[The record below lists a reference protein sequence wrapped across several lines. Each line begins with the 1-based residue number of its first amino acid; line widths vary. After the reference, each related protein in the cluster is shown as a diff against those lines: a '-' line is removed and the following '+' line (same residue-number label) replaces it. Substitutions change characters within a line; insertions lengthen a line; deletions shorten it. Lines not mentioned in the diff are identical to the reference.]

1 MFKNCTRLWRDGHF
15 QVKMRKKTDG
25 LFKNVEMLKTEGLG
39 ALLEVLMSENL
50 HAAVARSTFPSE
62 HVD

>member
-1 MFKNCTRLWRDGHF
+1 MARRAFPSENA
-15 QVKMRKKTDG
+15 KKTDG
-25 LFKNVEMLKTEGLG
+25 LFKNVEMLKTDGLG

-50 HAAVARSTFPSE
+50 HAAVARRTFPSE